1 MNSPAL
7 QRDVRSPSQNR
18 PCRRL
23 AAPLWILAVLAGCGD
38 DSVVPSEDETTA
50 AATTGTRGEPST
62 STTSPTTD
70 DIPTTGEMPPD
81 DTSTGGAPPTTGDPS
96 TTGAPTEC
104 HGLVD
109 GHDDDDDGVENTAD
123 NCPCE
128 ANPNQLDFD
137 GDAVG
142 NVCDLALKFSIV
154 DGAPPEQNRLTTTA
168 HAKKT
173 LECTFAVELDARDG
187 VVEVE
192 LDDAGTARLHLAS
205 VQYAD
210 TPGLDCVLGE
220 GITVKLEVQQFLA
233 EGLDA
238 ATVSFP
244 FALADH
250 QAGALIGKTDAPHD
264 IVASAI
270 IDVTESPYEQ
280 LLPLGEQQ
288 LLAIPGVFPTAMVSI
303 LEAQQQL
310 SLVFADDTLVLF
322 EQTTEAGVAFK
333 LTGLTGTLR
342 LKQ

>member
-1 MNSPAL
+1 M
-7 QRDVRSPSQNR
+7 RSPPKHR

-38 DSVVPSEDETTA
+38 DSVAPPEDGT
-50 AATTGTRGEPST
+50 TTGATGTSGEPSIP
-62 STTSPTTD
+62 TTAPTTD
-70 DIPTTGEMPPD
+70 DIPTTGEMPPGD
-81 DTSTGGAPPTTGDPS
+81 SSTSGAPPTTGDPS

-104 HGLVD
+104 QGLVD

-142 NVCDLALKFSIV
+142 NVCDLALQFSVV

-168 HAKKT
+168 HAKKA

-205 VQYAD
+205 VQFTD
-210 TPGLDCVLGE
+210 TPELDCVLGE
-220 GITVKLEVQQFLA
+220 GITVKLEVQQFFA
-233 EGLDA
+233 EGPDA
-238 ATVSFP
+238 FTVSFP

-250 QAGALIGKTDAPHD
+250 QAGTLIGKTDAPHD

-280 LLPLGEQQ
+280 LLPLGQEQ
-288 LLAIPGVFPTAMVSI
+288 LLAIPGVFPTAMVSV
-303 LEAQQQL
+303 LAAEQQL
-310 SLVFADDTLVLF
+310 SLVFADDALVLF
-322 EQTTEAGVAFK
+322 EQTTEAGIAFK

-342 LKQ
+342 LRQ